1 MDNNQM
7 ASQIGQVFNN
17 MLQAKIAARVEQR
30 VHEQVQPR
38 IKRLEEALVK
48 WSDLDVRATA
58 PVMVAREELRK
69 AAGIKEAFKVPADDV
84 GPVCQMKVLN
94 DTLWALS
101 ALIEDSIRASIM
113 KEEVTYVVNRTLP
126 GTACDE
132 SCDCVD
138 NEQPPKKAV
147 PATPPPAPV
156 RNRYGA

>member
-1 MDNNQM
+1 M

-17 MLQAKIAARVEQR
+17 ALQAKIAARVEQR
-30 VHEQVQPR
+30 VHEQVGPR

-69 AAGIKEAFKVPADDV
+69 AAGIKESFTVPADDV

-113 KEEVTYVVNRTLP
+113 KEEVNRVVNSTMP
-126 GTACDE
+126 GVPCDE
-132 SCDCVD
+132 SCDCD
-138 NEQPPKKAV
+138 SEIPQPKKA
-147 PATPPPAPV
+147 AALPPPAPV
-156 RNRYGA
+156 RNRY